1 MHVEPVI
8 SLNELKDA
16 IEHKTNFICFGSMT
30 EDFPSGK
37 PEPPLHQS
45 FFNCV
50 FTEHQLIFLRQGHMF
65 LAAILEHIMLQRHY
79 LYLMTA
85 RIRSFNK
92 LLKLPA
98 ILSVQKMNFPAQSR
112 HQILYIKVA
121 DHRFA
126 WSRSRTE
133 YHSHLVRNHQIIQ
146 YFLRRGAN
154 LPAREPYPV
163 KTVSFIK
170 LLLI

>member
-1 MHVEPVI
+1 MIIIFHLLLVGSVNQTSDNVHLLLVGLSSSILEKEHTVNIIMHVEPVI

-16 IEHKTNFICFGSMT
+16 IEHKSCFISIGSMT
-30 EDFPSGK
+30 EDFPFGK

-50 FTEHQLIFLRQGHMF
+50 FTEHLLIFLRQGHMF
-65 LAAILEHIMLQRHY
+65 LAAILEHIMFQRHY

-112 HQILYIKVA
+112 HQKLYIKVA

-126 WSRSRTE
+126 
-133 YHSHLVRNHQIIQ
+133 
-146 YFLRRGAN
+146 
-154 LPAREPYPV
+154 
-163 KTVSFIK
+163 
-170 LLLI
+170 

>member
-1 MHVEPVI
+1 MIIIFHLLLVGSVNQTSDNVHLLLVGVSCSILEKEHTVNIIMHVEPVI

-16 IEHKTNFICFGSMT
+16 IEHKTNFICFGSMK

-98 ILSVQKMNFPAQSR
+98 ILSVQKMNPAAQSR

-126 WSRSRTE
+126 
-133 YHSHLVRNHQIIQ
+133 
-146 YFLRRGAN
+146 
-154 LPAREPYPV
+154 
-163 KTVSFIK
+163 
-170 LLLI
+170 